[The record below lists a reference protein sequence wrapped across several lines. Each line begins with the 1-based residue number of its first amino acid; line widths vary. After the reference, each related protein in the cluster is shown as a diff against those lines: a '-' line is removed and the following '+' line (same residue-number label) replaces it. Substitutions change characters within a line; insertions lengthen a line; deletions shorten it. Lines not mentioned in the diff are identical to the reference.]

1 MFLWLWIERRFN
13 VWYWFLM
20 IFFYWIKLSVK
31 ICLKILG
38 LFNLI
43 QPSHASNIQSHFK
56 NVMFL
61 LGFIFT
67 LCASNPHSGGN
78 TYLLDL
84 VEKSLYILTKGWT
97 HLILFWKLFCAMF
110 SLIFISP
117 NKQWWG
123 IVSES
128 FRELSAKVTKKK
140 IRLLFYYAKMG
151 QYRVRVGGCWKIY
164 HKYKKIFLILHA
176 MAIIACVKLK

>member
-97 HLILFWKLFCAMF
+97 HWVLFWKLFCAMF

-140 IRLLFYYAKMG
+140 LGCFFIMPKWDNIGSEWGGVEKITINTRKSFWYYML
-151 QYRVRVGGCWKIY
+151 W
-164 HKYKKIFLILHA
+164 L
-176 MAIIACVKLK
+176 